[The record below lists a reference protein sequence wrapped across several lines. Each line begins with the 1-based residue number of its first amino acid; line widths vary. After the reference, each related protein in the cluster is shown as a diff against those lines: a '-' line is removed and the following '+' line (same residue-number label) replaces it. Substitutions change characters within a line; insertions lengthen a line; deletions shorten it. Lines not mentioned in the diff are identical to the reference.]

1 LPDLSTSAFNCAGE
15 LPLTIEVLISSKEIT
30 MENHAQEPQSTLGRA
45 IKTWQAGRNI
55 SFWQARELIEQG
67 YDVPAL
73 AQAHRPKQ

>member
-1 LPDLSTSAFNCAGE
+1 
-15 LPLTIEVLISSKEIT
+15 